1 MRTQLCRLP
10 KTAKAQV
17 RRTRYNPDAA
27 QARAETEQQMKDL
40 KTALL
45 ALLDQSGASS
55 LH

>member
-1 MRTQLCRLP
+1 LL
-10 KTAKAQV
+10 
-17 RRTRYNPDAA
+17 NPDAA

-45 ALLDQSGASS
+45 ALLDQSSGSS